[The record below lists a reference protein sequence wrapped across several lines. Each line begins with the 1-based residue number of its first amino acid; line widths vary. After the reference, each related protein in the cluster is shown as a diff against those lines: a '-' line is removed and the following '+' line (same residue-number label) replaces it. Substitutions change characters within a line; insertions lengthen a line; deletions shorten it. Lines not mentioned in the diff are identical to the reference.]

1 MRVNQAP
8 SMLPLCTPQP
18 HIPATGVSQ
27 TIIKQDQEKCET
39 RGYCLRAKL
48 GLHELKG

>member
-1 MRVNQAP
+1 MRVNQAL
-8 SMLPLCTPQP
+8 SMLPLFTPQP

-39 RGYCLRAKL
+39 LD
-48 GLHELKG
+48 GLWVPKIHPWR

>member
-8 SMLPLCTPQP
+8 SMLPLFTPQP

-39 RGYCLRAKL
+39 RANLWVPKTRPPHAT
-48 GLHELKG
+48 